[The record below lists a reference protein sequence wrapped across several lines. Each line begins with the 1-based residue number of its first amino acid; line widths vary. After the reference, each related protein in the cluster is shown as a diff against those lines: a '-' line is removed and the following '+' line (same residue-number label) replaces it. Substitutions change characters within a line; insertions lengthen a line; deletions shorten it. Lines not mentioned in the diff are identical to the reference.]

1 MSMKTDIEKLKER
14 FVNANSEAEIEAID
28 KEMSALADK
37 DIDKFAEGMMECIK
51 DTNKEADEVLLREK
65 LESVLPFISVSA
77 LSKTYFKRSP
87 QWFYQRLNG
96 STVNGKT
103 TRFNKTELQTLS
115 QALVDIGK
123 KISQAAA
130 FVF

>member
-1 MSMKTDIEKLKER
+1 MKTDIERLKGR
-14 FVNANSEAEIEAID
+14 FANANTEAEIEAVD
-28 KEMSALADK
+28 KEMKALADQ
-37 DIDKFAEGMMECIK
+37 DMDQFAEGLIECIK
-51 DTNKEADEVLLREK
+51 DTNKEADEILLREK

-77 LSKTYFKRSP
+77 LAKTYFKRSP

-96 STVNGKT
+96 SIVNGKPI
-103 TRFNKTELQTLS
+103 RFNDAELKTLAG
-115 QALVDIGK
+115 ALTDIGK

>member
-1 MSMKTDIEKLKER
+1 MKTDIEKLKER
-14 FVNANSEAEIEAID
+14 FVNASNEAEIEAID

-37 DIDKFAEGMMECIK
+37 DMDKFAEGLIECIK

-65 LESVLPFISVSA
+65 LDSVLPFISVSA
-77 LSKTYFKRSP
+77 LAKTYFKRSP

-96 STVNGKT
+96 STVNGKIV
-103 TRFNKTELQTLS
+103 RFNKNELQTLS
-115 QALVDIGK
+115 HALVDIGK

>member
-1 MSMKTDIEKLKER
+1 MKTDIERLKER
-14 FVNANSEAEIEAID
+14 FANANTEAEIEAVD
-28 KEMSALADK
+28 KEMKALADQ
-37 DIDKFAEGMMECIK
+37 DMDQFAEGLIECI
-51 DTNKEADEVLLREK
+51 KEADEILLREK

-77 LSKTYFKRSP
+77 LAKTYFKRSP

-96 STVNGKT
+96 SIVNGKPI
-103 TRFNKTELQTLS
+103 RFNDAELKTLAG
-115 QALVDIGK
+115 ALTDIGK

>member
-1 MSMKTDIEKLKER
+1 MKTDIEKLKER
-14 FVNANSEAEIEAID
+14 FVNASNEAEIEAID
-28 KEMSALADK
+28 KEMSALSNK
-37 DIDKFAEGMMECIK
+37 DVDKFAEDMLECIK

-96 STVNGKT
+96 SMVNGKT
-103 TRFNKTELQTLS
+103 TKFNKAELQTLS

>member
-1 MSMKTDIEKLKER
+1 MKEDIKKLKER
-14 FVNANSEAEIEAID
+14 FVNAESDAELDAID
-28 KEMSALADK
+28 KEMKALMDK
-37 DIDKFAEGMMECIK
+37 DTTAFSEGLIECAK
-51 DTNKEADEVLLREK
+51 DTNKKADELLLRNK
-65 LESVLPFISVSA
+65 LEAILPFISVSA

-96 STVNGKT
+96 SLVNGKPMK
-103 TRFNKTELQTLS
+103 FNNNELKTLS
-115 QALVDIGK
+115 AALTDIGK

>member
-1 MSMKTDIEKLKER
+1 MKTDIEKLKER
-14 FVNANSEAEIEAID
+14 FVNANSEAEIEEID
-28 KEMSALADK
+28 KEIKTLVDV
-37 DIDKFAEGMMECIK
+37 DVDRFAEGLIECIK
-51 DTNKEADEVLLREK
+51 DTNKEANELLLRDK

-77 LSKTYFKRSP
+77 LVKTYFKHSP

-96 STVNGKT
+96 STVNGKPA
-103 TRFNKTELQTLS
+103 RFNEDELKILS
-115 QALVDIGK
+115 HALVDIGK

>member
-1 MSMKTDIEKLKER
+1 MKEDIEKLKER
-14 FVNANSEAEIEAID
+14 FVNAESEAELEAID
-28 KEMSALADK
+28 KEMKVLLDK
-37 DIDKFAEGMMECIK
+37 DIDSFSAGLVECAK
-51 DTNKEADEVLLREK
+51 DTNKRVDELLLREK
-65 LESVLPFISVSA
+65 LEDVLPFISVSA

-96 STVNGKT
+96 SVVNGKPVK
-103 TRFNKTELQTLS
+103 FNNSELKILS
-115 QALVDIGK
+115 AALVDIGK

>member
-1 MSMKTDIEKLKER
+1 MKEDIEKLKER
-14 FVNANSEAEIEAID
+14 FVNAESDAELEAID
-28 KEMSALADK
+28 KEMHALLDK
-37 DIDKFAEGMMECIK
+37 DIDSFSEGLIECAK
-51 DTNKEADEVLLREK
+51 DTNRKVDELLLREK
-65 LESVLPFISVSA
+65 LEAVLPFISVSA

-96 STVNGKT
+96 SIVNGKPVK
-103 TRFNKTELQTLS
+103 FNNSELKILS
-115 QALVDIGK
+115 AALVDIGK

>member
-1 MSMKTDIEKLKER
+1 MKTDIERLKER
-14 FVNANSEAEIEAID
+14 FVNANSDAEIAAID
-28 KEMSALADK
+28 KEMKALADG
-37 DIDKFAEGMMECIK
+37 DTDGFSAAVLSCIK
-51 DTNKEADEVLLREK
+51 DTNNEADEILLKQK

-77 LSKTYFKRSP
+77 LAKTYFKHSP

-103 TRFNKTELQTLS
+103 ARFNDDELKALS
-115 QALVDIGK
+115 HALVDIGK

>member
-1 MSMKTDIEKLKER
+1 MKADIEKLKER
-14 FVNANSEAEIEAID
+14 FINASDESEIDAID
-28 KEMSALADK
+28 KEMKELVSTDSEV
-37 DIDKFAEGMMECIK
+37 FAKSLLECVK
-51 DTNKEADEVLLREK
+51 ETNKEADEILLRQK

-77 LSKTYFKRSP
+77 LVKTYFRHSP

-96 STVNGKT
+96 STVNGKPA
-103 TRFNKTELQTLS
+103 RFNDDELKTLS
-115 QALVDIGK
+115 HALVDIGK

>member
-1 MSMKTDIEKLKER
+1 MKEDIDKLKER
-14 FVNANSEAEIEAID
+14 FINASSESELDAID
-28 KEMSALADK
+28 KEMKELANTNPEGFANGMLECAK
-37 DIDKFAEGMMECIK
+37 DA
-51 DTNKEADEVLLREK
+51 NREADEVLLRQK

-77 LSKTYFKRSP
+77 LAKTYFKHSP

-96 STVNGKT
+96 STVNGKSAK
-103 TRFNKTELQTLS
+103 FNDDELKTLS
-115 QALVDIGK
+115 HALVDIGK

>member
-1 MSMKTDIEKLKER
+1 MKENIEKLKER
-14 FVNANSEAEIEAID
+14 FVNAGSDAELEAID
-28 KEMSALADK
+28 KEMKTLLDK
-37 DIDKFAEGMMECIK
+37 DIDSFAEGLIECAK
-51 DTNKEADEVLLREK
+51 DTNKKADELLLRDK
-65 LESVLPFISVSA
+65 LEAVLPFISVSA

-96 STVNGKT
+96 SIVNGKPMK
-103 TRFNKTELQTLS
+103 FNNSELKTLS
-115 QALVDIGK
+115 DALVDIGK

>member
-1 MSMKTDIEKLKER
+1 MKEDIEKLKER
-14 FVNANSEAEIEAID
+14 FVKAESDAELDAID
-28 KEMSALADK
+28 KEMKVLLDK
-37 DIDKFAEGMMECIK
+37 DITAFSEGLIECAK
-51 DTNKEADEVLLREK
+51 DTNKKADELLLRNK
-65 LESVLPFISVSA
+65 LEAILPFISVSA

-96 STVNGKT
+96 SLVNGKPMK
-103 TRFNKTELQTLS
+103 FNNSELKTLS
-115 QALVDIGK
+115 AALTDIGK

>member
-1 MSMKTDIEKLKER
+1 MKTDIERLKER
-14 FVNANSEAEIEAID
+14 FVNATTDAEVEAID
-28 KEMSALADK
+28 KEMKVLADK
-37 DIDKFAEGMMECIK
+37 DINKFSSGLLECIK
-51 DTNKEADEVLLREK
+51 DTNKEADELLLREK

-77 LSKTYFKRSP
+77 LVKTYFKKSP

-96 STVNGKT
+96 STVNGKPVK
-103 TRFNKTELQTLS
+103 FNEGELKTLAT
-115 QALVDIGK
+115 ALTDIGK

>member
-1 MSMKTDIEKLKER
+1 MKEDINKLKER
-14 FVNANSEAEIEAID
+14 FVNATTEAEVEAID
-28 KEMSALADK
+28 KEMKALAEK
-37 DIDKFAEGMMECIK
+37 DGDQFAKDMVECIK

-77 LSKTYFKRSP
+77 LVRTYFKRSP

-96 STVNGKT
+96 SFVNGKPVK
-103 TRFNKTELQTLS
+103 FNDSELKILAN
-115 QALVDIGK
+115 ALTDIGK

>member
-1 MSMKTDIEKLKER
+1 MKEDIEKLKER
-14 FVNANSEAEIEAID
+14 FVNAESDAELEAID
-28 KEMSALADK
+28 KEMHALLDK
-37 DIDKFAEGMMECIK
+37 DIDSFSEGLIECAK
-51 DTNKEADEVLLREK
+51 DTNRKADELLLREK
-65 LESVLPFISVSA
+65 LEAVLPFISVSA

-96 STVNGKT
+96 SIVNGKPVK
-103 TRFNKTELQTLS
+103 FNNSELKILS
-115 QALVDIGK
+115 AALVDIGK